1 MLHRPFRGSL
11 PSLRR
16 LGMAL
21 PALLVAVAIVP
32 SPLSGQGVTRDQ
44 VVWTA
49 GALQRVLSERDYPA
63 VLAVAALNRVVG
75 EGETGG
81 IQGAEVLVS
90 ALGGGSGEGALSR
103 CRGLRDPV
111 EGTLC
116 SMEALTPLLP
126 PSLARELA
134 AEGARLVGLY
144 HRPGEP
150 GPRGLTGPGGSPRF
164 GGEGVLL
171 APLQGFAEQVLEEAW
186 HRQDQGGGL
195 DSGTGDG
202 AGAFASLLAAAVGLS
217 PGESAEELLARVP
230 ELRGLAARHP
240 TLAALGGTAADG
252 EAVLLEYRDFLTSF
266 SGSSRQLLE
275 EASGVEGQLRGV
287 REWATQRSFVYLSS
301 RTAALTGLEAGVT
314 ERIRSLG
321 NAAADLQREGSAF
334 AANLAGM
341 GRQAATAALR
351 GDVFALAAGVASF
364 FQLTPGALGPSAAE
378 DVRALREG
386 VESLRDEMGVRFD
399 DVDGRLDEVLDV
411 LDTRF
416 ARMETL
422 VASNHQEVQEDL
434 LSLQIGL
441 SALGRRIDRME
452 SNLAA
457 YMQAGF
463 DRDFSRTLI
472 RCLEHRERHLPP
484 FDEMEFPVF
493 SGCLTDFRA
502 RGARDATD
510 ALLTDRTTGV
520 DDLSLAEA
528 LSDLSPENLA
538 RRLPLLARAAEQRLG
553 YGGMQGG
560 RGGANAEEWIVA
572 SQAYL
577 TMLQDWPGHALSV
590 GPGDL
595 EALVAVGVDLQQIL
609 QAILVDP
616 ATGEPGV
623 LLEGALAQYE
633 ARVAELTAEADVL
646 ARRHQQ
652 AQLRRVD
659 PTSLLTR
666 MAPSEE
672 GRPDLTVPLQV
683 ARTFPQELRTATV
696 LAVEEPG
703 LVYTTHTADSITR
716 ENFRRGGLFRRM
728 RHDRLTWTRTRL
740 EMELR
745 LGDGR
750 VVSRHVLA
758 GAPVLTR
765 REEMGGGEGSEDVR
779 RVQDSVP
786 DPVGHFLAEVW
797 PTLSRQA
804 GSWEDLPPAAY
815 LLESLEAAVEA
826 ELRRNESA
834 ALNGVFSAVCQ
845 DGAGVAGVDGPDR
858 DSALRIRQ
866 AMDGLTATRALLAAW
881 VRLALPAAASSD
893 VLLREL
899 LYTPDG
905 LLDRNSLCRTVAA
918 GESPLKVVWLDEE
931 PRRQASELADLLAAA
946 LEREGGA
953 LEVETPV
960 ENTLRQL
967 RAALR
972 IQQLRA
978 RLARGSN

>member
-1 MLHRPFRGSL
+1 MPHRPVRGSPPIL
-11 PSLRR
+11 PDLRGAILVLLASICVLPPSL
-16 LGMAL
+16 LG
-21 PALLVAVAIVP
+21 
-32 SPLSGQGVTRDQ
+32 QTETRDQ
-44 VVWTA
+44 VMWTA

-63 VLAVAALNRVVG
+63 ILAVAALNRG
-75 EGETGG
+75 IGRGETGG
-81 IQGAEVLVS
+81 IQGADLLMA
-90 ALGGGSGEGALSR
+90 ALGAAGGNGALSR

-126 PSLARELA
+126 ASLARDLA

-150 GPRGLTGPGGSPRF
+150 TPQGVTGPGGSIRF

-171 APLQGFAEQVLEEAW
+171 SPLQGFAEQILEEAW
-186 HRQDQGGGL
+186 RRREHSLPD
-195 DSGTGDG
+195 DG
-202 AGAFASLLAAAVGLS
+202 NGSVPVAFASLLAGAVGLS
-217 PGESAEELLARVP
+217 PGDSAEELLARVP
-230 ELRGLAARHP
+230 ELRSLAARHP
-240 TLAALGGTAADG
+240 TLAALGATARDG
-252 EAVLLEYRDFLTSF
+252 EAVLLEYRDFLGSLT
-266 SGSSRQLLE
+266 GSSRQLLE
-275 EASGVEGQLRGV
+275 EASGMEAQIRGV

-301 RTAALTGLEAGVT
+301 RTAALVGLEEGVT

-321 NAAADLQREGSAF
+321 NVAADLQREGSAF
-334 AANLAGM
+334 SANVLGM

-351 GDVFALAAGVASF
+351 GDVFTLAAGVASF

-378 DVRALREG
+378 DLKALRVG
-386 VESLRDEMGVRFD
+386 VESLRDEMGLRFD
-399 DVDGRLDEVLDV
+399 DVDGRLDEVLEV

-422 VASNHQEVQEDL
+422 VASNHREVQEDL

-441 SALGRRIDRME
+441 SALGRRMDRME
-452 SNLAA
+452 SNLVT

-484 FDEMEFPVF
+484 FDQMEFPVF
-493 SGCLTDFRA
+493 SGCLTDLRA

-520 DDLSLAEA
+520 DDLSLAEVLA
-528 LSDLSPENLA
+528 DLSMENLA
-538 RRLPLLARAAEQRLG
+538 RRLPLLARAADQRFG
-553 YGGMQGG
+553 YAGMQGG
-560 RGGANAEEWIVA
+560 RGGANPEEWIVA

-577 TMLQDWPGHALSV
+577 TMLQDWPELALSV

-595 EALVAVGVDLQQIL
+595 EALLAVGVDLQHIL
-609 QAILVDP
+609 RGILVEP
-616 ATGEPGV
+616 VSGERGILLRLV
-623 LLEGALAQYE
+623 LSHYE

-646 ARRHQQ
+646 ARRYQQ

-659 PTSLLTR
+659 PASLLTR
-666 MAPSEE
+666 IAPVEE
-672 GRPDLTVPLQV
+672 GRPGLTAPLQV

-696 LAVEEPG
+696 LALEEPA
-703 LVYTTHTADSITR
+703 LVYTIRTEDSFAR
-716 ENFRRGGLFRRM
+716 ENFRRGGLLRRM
-728 RHDRLTWTRTRL
+728 RHDRLTWTQTRL

-750 VVSRHVLA
+750 VVSRHSLL
-758 GAPVLTR
+758 GPPVLTR
-765 REEMGGGEGSEDVR
+765 LEEMGGGEGSEHVR
-779 RVQDSVP
+779 RVRSSIP
-786 DPVGHFLAEVW
+786 DPAGHFLAEVW
-797 PTLSRQA
+797 PSLARQA
-804 GSWEDLPPAAY
+804 GSWEEVPADPR
-815 LLESLEAAVEA
+815 LLESLGVAVEA

-845 DGAGVAGVDGPDR
+845 EGGGVAGVDGPDR
-858 DSALRIRQ
+858 ESALRMRQ
-866 AMDGLTATRALLAAW
+866 AMDGLTTSRALLGAY
-881 VRLALPAAASSD
+881 VRLALPTSASSD

-905 LLDRNSLCRTVAA
+905 LIDRGSLCRTVAA

-931 PRRQASELADLLAAA
+931 PRRRVSELSGVLESA
-946 LEREGGA
+946 LEREGA
-953 LEVETPV
+953 AVDTATPV
-960 ENTLRQL
+960 ESTVRQL
-967 RAALR
+967 QAALR

-978 RLARGSN
+978 RLARGAE

>member
-1 MLHRPFRGSL
+1 M
-11 PSLRR
+11 
-16 LGMAL
+16 
-21 PALLVAVAIVP
+21 
-32 SPLSGQGVTRDQ
+32 
-44 VVWTA
+44 WTA
-49 GALQRVLSERDYPA
+49 GALQRLLSERDYPA
-63 VLAVAALNRVVG
+63 VLAVAALNRGAGRG
-75 EGETGG
+75 EWGG
-81 IQGAEVLVS
+81 LQGADLLIS
-90 ALGGGSGEGALSR
+90 ALGAGGRDGALSR

-126 PSLARELA
+126 SSLARDLA

-150 GPRGLTGPGGSPRF
+150 SPQGLTGPGGTTRF

-186 HRQDQGGGL
+186 RRREQSLPD
-195 DSGTGDG
+195 TGNG
-202 AGAFASLLAAAVGLS
+202 NVPGAFASLLAGAVGLS
-217 PGESAEELLARVP
+217 PMDSAEELLARVP
-230 ELRGLAARHP
+230 ELRSLAARHP
-240 TLAALGGTAADG
+240 TLAALGGTARGG
-252 EAVLLEYRDFLTSF
+252 EAVLVEYRDFLGSLT
-266 SGSSRQLLE
+266 GSSVQLLE
-275 EASGVEGQLRGV
+275 EAAGVEAQLQGV

-301 RTAALTGLEAGVT
+301 RTSALAGLEEGVT

-321 NAAADLQREGSAF
+321 NVAADLQREGSAF

-378 DVRALREG
+378 DVKALREG

-399 DVDGRLDEVLDV
+399 NVDGRLDEVLEV

-422 VASNHQEVQEDL
+422 VALNHREVQEDL

-441 SALGRRIDRME
+441 SALGRRMDRME
-452 SNLAA
+452 SNLAT

-484 FDEMEFPVF
+484 FDQMEFSVF

-528 LSDLSPENLA
+528 VAELGPDNLA
-538 RRLPLLARAAEQRLG
+538 RRLPLLARAAEQRFG

-560 RGGANAEEWIVA
+560 RGGANAEEWMVA

-577 TMLQDWPGHALSV
+577 TMLQDWPEHALSV

-595 EALVAVGVDLQQIL
+595 QALLGVGMDLQQIL
-609 QAILVDP
+609 RAILVEP
-616 ATGEPGV
+616 STGERGV
-623 LLEGALAQYE
+623 LLQRVLSQYE

-659 PTSLLTR
+659 PASLLTR
-666 MAPSEE
+666 IAPFEE
-672 GRPDLTVPLQV
+672 GRPELTAPLHV
-683 ARTFPQELRTATV
+683 TRSFPQELRTATV
-696 LAVEEPG
+696 LALQEPA
-703 LVYTTHTADSITR
+703 LLYTTHTVDSVSR
-716 ENFRRGGLFRRM
+716 ENVRRGGIFRRM

-750 VVSRHVLA
+750 VVSRQALV
-758 GAPVLTR
+758 GPPVLTLH
-765 REEMGGGEGSEDVR
+765 EEMGGGEESESVR
-779 RVQDSVP
+779 RIRSSVP
-786 DPVGHFLAEVW
+786 DPQGQFLSDIW
-797 PTLSRQA
+797 PILSRQA
-804 GSWEDLPPAAY
+804 GTWEEVPPDPR
-815 LLESLEAAVEA
+815 LLESLEVAVEA

-845 DGAGVAGVDGPDR
+845 EGTGVTGAAGPDR
-858 DSALRIRQ
+858 DSAARIRQ
-866 AMDGLTATRALLAAW
+866 AMDGLTSIRALLGAY
-881 VRLALPAAASSD
+881 VRLALPTAAASD

-899 LYTPDG
+899 LYTPEG
-905 LLDRNSLCRTVAA
+905 LLDRGSLCRTVAA

-931 PRRQASELADLLAAA
+931 PRRRASELSGLLEAA
-946 LEREGGA
+946 LEREA
-953 LEVETPV
+953 AAVDTATPV
-960 ENTLRQL
+960 ESTVRQL
-967 RAALR
+967 EAALR
-972 IQQLRA
+972 IQQLRG
-978 RLARGSN
+978 RLARGVN

>member
-1 MLHRPFRGSL
+1 MPHRPFRGSL
-11 PSLRR
+11 SPLTRLRR
-16 LGMAL
+16 AAL
-21 PALLVAVAIVP
+21 ALLVSACVLP
-32 SPLSGQGVTRDQ
+32 SSLSGQTVTRDQ
-44 VVWTA
+44 VMWTA

-63 VLAVAALNRVVG
+63 VLAVAALNRG
-75 EGETGG
+75 AGRGETGG
-81 IQGAEVLVS
+81 IQGADILIA
-90 ALGGGSGEGALSR
+90 ALGGGGGDGALSR

-126 PSLARELA
+126 PSLARDLA
-134 AEGARLVGLY
+134 GEGARLVGLY

-150 GPRGLTGPGGSPRF
+150 TPQGLTGPGGATRF

-186 HRQDQGGGL
+186 RRRDQGLPDPAHTNGP
-195 DSGTGDG
+195 
-202 AGAFASLLAAAVGLS
+202 AVFASLLAGAVGLS
-217 PGESAEELLARVP
+217 PGESAEELLSRVP
-230 ELRGLAARHP
+230 ELRSLAARHP
-240 TLAALGGTAADG
+240 TLAALGGTARDG
-252 EAVLLEYRDFLTSF
+252 EAVLLEYRDFLASLT
-266 SGSSRQLLE
+266 GSSRQLLE
-275 EASGVEGQLRGV
+275 EASGVEAQLRGV

-321 NAAADLQREGSAF
+321 NVAADLQREGSAF
-334 AANLAGM
+334 TANLAGM

-378 DVRALREG
+378 DVKALRVG
-386 VESLRDEMGVRFD
+386 VEALRDEMGVRFD

-422 VASNHQEVQEDL
+422 VASNHREVQEDL

-441 SALGRRIDRME
+441 SALGRRMDRME

-484 FDEMEFPVF
+484 FDQMEFPVF

-520 DDLSLAEA
+520 DDPSLAEA
-528 LSDLSPENLA
+528 LADLGPENLA
-538 RRLPLLARAAEQRLG
+538 RRVPLLARAAEQRFG

-560 RGGANAEEWIVA
+560 RGGANAEEWTVA

-577 TMLQDWPGHALSV
+577 TMLQDWPELALSV

-595 EALVAVGVDLQQIL
+595 EALLAVGVDLRQIL
-609 QAILVDP
+609 RGILVDP
-616 ATGEPGV
+616 ATGER
-623 LLEGALAQYE
+623 GALLQRVLSQYE

-659 PTSLLTR
+659 PATLLTR
-666 MAPSEE
+666 ITPSEE
-672 GRPDLTVPLQV
+672 GRPELTAPLQV
-683 ARTFPQELRTATV
+683 TRTFPQELRTATV
-696 LAVEEPG
+696 LALEEPA
-703 LVYTTHTADSITR
+703 LVYTTHTADSVSR
-716 ENFRRGGLFRRM
+716 ENFRRGGLFRRT
-728 RHDRLTWTRTRL
+728 RHDRLTWTRTRVEL
-740 EMELR
+740 ELR
-745 LGDGR
+745 LRDGR
-750 VVSRHVLA
+750 VVSRHALA
-758 GAPVLTR
+758 GTPVLTR
-765 REEMGGGEGSEDVR
+765 QEEMGGGEGSENVR
-779 RVQDSVP
+779 GVRSSVP

-797 PTLSRQA
+797 PTLSRQG
-804 GSWEDLPPAAY
+804 GSWEEIPPDPR
-815 LLESLEAAVEA
+815 LLESLGAAVEG
-826 ELRRNESA
+826 ELRRNEST

-845 DGAGVAGVDGPDR
+845 EGAGVAGVDGPDR
-858 DSALRIRQ
+858 ESALRIRQ
-866 AMDGLTATRALLAAW
+866 AMDGLTTTRALLGAY

-899 LYTPDG
+899 LYTPEG
-905 LLDRNSLCRTVAA
+905 LLDRGALCRTVAA

-931 PRRQASELADLLAAA
+931 PRRRASELSGLMSAAM
-946 LEREGGA
+946 EREEA
-953 LEVETPV
+953 SVDTATPV
-960 ENTLRQL
+960 ESTVRQL
-967 RAALR
+967 QSALR

-978 RLARGSN
+978 RLARGAN

>member
-1 MLHRPFRGSL
+1 MLHRPFRGLLSPLPPLKRALLALLAFVCLLPASL
-11 PSLRR
+11 P
-16 LGMAL
+16 
-21 PALLVAVAIVP
+21 
-32 SPLSGQGVTRDQ
+32 GQTVTRDQ
-44 VVWTA
+44 VMWTA

-63 VLAVAALNRVVG
+63 VLAVAALNRVAGRG
-75 EGETGG
+75 EAGE
-81 IQGAEVLVS
+81 IQGADLLIS
-90 ALGGGSGEGALSR
+90 ALGGGGGDGALSR

-126 PSLARELA
+126 PSLARDLA

-150 GPRGLTGPGGSPRF
+150 GPQGLTGPGGSPRF

-186 HRQDQGGGL
+186 RRREHGVP
-195 DSGTGDG
+195 GTGNG
-202 AGAFASLLAAAVGLS
+202 GPGAFASLLAGAVGLS
-217 PGESAEELLARVP
+217 PGESAEELLARIP
-230 ELRGLAARHP
+230 ELRSLAARHP
-240 TLAALGGTAADG
+240 TLAALGGTARDG
-252 EAVLLEYRDFLTSF
+252 EAVLLEYRDFLASLT
-266 SGSSRQLLE
+266 GSSRQLLE
-275 EASGVEGQLRGV
+275 EASGVEAQFRGV

-321 NAAADLQREGSAF
+321 NVAADLQREGSAF
-334 AANLAGM
+334 AANLTGM

-378 DVRALREG
+378 DMKALREG

-422 VASNHQEVQEDL
+422 VASNHREVQEDL

-441 SALGRRIDRME
+441 SALGRRMDRME

-484 FDEMEFPVF
+484 FDEMEFGVF

-502 RGARDATD
+502 RGTRDATD

-528 LSDLSPENLA
+528 LADLSPENLA
-538 RRLPLLARAAEQRLG
+538 RRLPLLARAAEQRMG

-560 RGGANAEEWIVA
+560 RGGAHAEEWMVA

-577 TMLQDWPGHALSV
+577 RMLRDWPEHALSV
-590 GPGDL
+590 APGDL
-595 EALVAVGVDLQQIL
+595 EALLAVGVDLEQIL
-609 QAILVDP
+609 RGILVDP
-616 ATGEPGV
+616 ATGERGV
-623 LLEGALAQYE
+623 LLQRVLSRYE
-633 ARVAELTAEADVL
+633 AHVAELTAEADVL

-659 PTSLLTR
+659 PASLLTR
-666 MAPSEE
+666 ITPAEE
-672 GRPDLTVPLQV
+672 GRPELMAPLQV
-683 ARTFPQELRTATV
+683 TRTFPQELRTAAV
-696 LAVEEPG
+696 LALEEPS
-703 LVYTTHTADSITR
+703 LVYTTHTVDSVSR

-740 EMELR
+740 EVELR

-750 VVSRHVLA
+750 MVSRHILA
-758 GAPVLTR
+758 GSPVLTR

-779 RVQDSVP
+779 RVQGSVP
-786 DPVGHFLAEVW
+786 DPVGHFLSDVW

-804 GSWEDLPPAAY
+804 GTWEEGSPDPR
-815 LLESLEAAVEA
+815 LLESLEMAVDA
-826 ELRRNESA
+826 ELRRNESV

-845 DGAGVAGVDGPDR
+845 EGAGVAGVDGPDR

-866 AMDGLTATRALLAAW
+866 AMDGLTGTRALLAAW
-881 VRLALPAAASSD
+881 VRLALPGAASSD

-905 LLDRNSLCRTVAA
+905 LLDRGSLCRTVAA

-931 PRRQASELADLLAAA
+931 PRRRAGELSGLLEAV
-946 LEREGGA
+946 LEREGTA
-953 LEVETPV
+953 LDTTTPV
-960 ENTLRQL
+960 ENTLHQL

-978 RLARGSN
+978 RLARGAN